1 MRVTE
6 HGGSVGVESLDGRLL
21 YYHRQVAGSSRDRLI
36 ARSLDGGGERE
47 IDDVF
52 NWAYAV
58 AQDGV
63 HYLRPP
69 RGSSAPEQYDLCVWD
84 PQAGETRVTATIAA
98 EYMHANLTVSGDG
111 HVAMIGAVD
120 SASTDL
126 MMVENFR

>member
-52 NWAYAV
+52 NWEDNIWAGFAV
-58 AQDGV
+58 
-63 HYLRPP
+63 
-69 RGSSAPEQYDLCVWD
+69 
-84 PQAGETRVTATIAA
+84 VTALLFLLAILAALIAFRLFKKGSPPTPDLAIQEAKRTRA
-98 EYMHANLTVSGDG
+98 ELEAQKIQRDQVHRTLERGEEVKS
-111 HVAMIGAVD
+111 
-120 SASTDL
+120 
-126 MMVENFR
+126 